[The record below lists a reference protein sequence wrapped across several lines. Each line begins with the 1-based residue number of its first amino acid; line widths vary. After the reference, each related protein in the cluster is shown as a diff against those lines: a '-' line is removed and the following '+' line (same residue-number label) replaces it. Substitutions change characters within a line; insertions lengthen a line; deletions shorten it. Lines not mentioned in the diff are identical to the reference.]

1 MLARPKRDEDK
12 TPVMSTSLNPFD
24 LVPKTQ
30 RFLEIVAQAN
40 WKKKNRNI
48 VAMATVD
55 DYVCSY
61 FTLDVKQSYYLV
73 TFES

>member
-12 TPVMSTSLNPFD
+12 TPVMSTTLNPFD

-40 WKKKNRNI
+40 WKKNI
-48 VAMATVD
+48 NIGAMATMD
-55 DYVCSY
+55 DYVSSY
-61 FTLDVKQSYYLV
+61 FTLYVKQSYYLV
-73 TFES
+73 NSES